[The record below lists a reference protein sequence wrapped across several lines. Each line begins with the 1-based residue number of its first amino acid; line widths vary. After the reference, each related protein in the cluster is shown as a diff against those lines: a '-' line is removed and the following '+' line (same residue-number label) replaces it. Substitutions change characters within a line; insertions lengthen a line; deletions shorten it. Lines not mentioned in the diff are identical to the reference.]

1 MFDVAL
7 GGLFRMMG
15 RLHMMPVRGVRVVRG
30 LLVRAR
36 LVMLRRFLVVSGR
49 MFEMLRGFLMMFRS
63 LL

>member
-7 GGLFRMMG
+7 GGLFRVMD
-15 RLHMMPVRGVRVVRG
+15 RVQMMPMGGVRVVRG
-30 LLVRAR
+30 LLVRTG

-49 MFEMLRGFLMMFRS
+49 VLEMLSGFLMMFGG